1 MSETACIPN
10 IGPGERQRRLV
21 GGFFFLAIA
30 VCVGVCLIW
39 FNAPR
44 PWRLLIFL
52 PAWASAIGFFQVS
65 AKTCVALAA
74 RGLKNMDAGDEA
86 ISDSGELDQVRK
98 QSRAV
103 HIRSILTA
111 AVVAALLTLLPG

>member
-1 MSETACIPN
+1 MTTATACAN
-10 IGPGERQRRLV
+10 IGQRERQRRLI

-30 VCVGVCLIW
+30 VCVGVSLIA

-44 PWRLLIFL
+44 PWRLLVFL
-52 PAWASAIGFFQVS
+52 PVWASAIGFFQVQ

-74 RGLKNMDAGDEA
+74 RGLKNMDSGDEP
-86 ISDSGELDQVRK
+86 ITNPTELQQIRV
-98 QSRAV
+98 QSRSV

-111 AVVAALLTLLPG
+111 VAAAALLMLLP